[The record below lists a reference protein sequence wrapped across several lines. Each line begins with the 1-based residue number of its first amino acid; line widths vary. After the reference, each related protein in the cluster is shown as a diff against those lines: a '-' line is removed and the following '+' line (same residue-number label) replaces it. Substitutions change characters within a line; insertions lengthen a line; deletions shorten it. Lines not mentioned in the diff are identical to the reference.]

1 MIEVFCTDK
10 DGNLVE
16 RLTQWDVD
24 QYILIGG
31 SGLAEAP
38 NIHFCNV
45 TSDEALVVQSELLG
59 DFIKAKIPNI
69 LLQDKHLIIAYLYV
83 YDSTVS
89 SISAKTK
96 ATIKIPILPRPKPS
110 NYPYVENIDYISATD
125 LEAKI
130 EKEIEDLNGELSE
143 SYNQTLSRI
152 ETSLEDE
159 YKSTTNAI
167 REEYDV
173 YFDQMKDEHSSMVSD
188 YEGIKVDYNLL
199 SSDLREISSDLRET
213 DSQLKELSANIRSD
227 MNDLEESY
235 SETTT
240 NLENRYSETI
250 DDLVSKFSDGSP
262 KGYFSNA
269 EDLSDKEAGIYIND
283 TDGFVYYWD
292 GNTISDA
299 ITRYEYTVDTD
310 ALNNHIANK
319 NEPHV
324 QRVSVGAMTT
334 LSDIIDGTYTG
345 FDGDEFITSNDI
357 KKFYLTSVGGTYDG
371 IELIVA
377 GSYIDG
383 GCVQVLNVYVSG
395 NVTASPKI
403 CRQYYRTKQMGSW
416 SDWKLVEHLDKELD
430 AASTN
435 AIQNKAVTNAINDV
449 QADITSITGG
459 TYTAKCHVGDVVPS
473 GVNVTLQYVHFPTG
487 GDATPAEGGSVYI
500 DNSGNGI
507 WDSNPTKFQGYTI
520 VKLYHQQTQES
531 CYSYAED
538 CYAVFEVEVDGEIPT
553 LEEKVAS
560 LEDELV
566 ELKGGTTTVKCYIGD
581 TVPFGDSVV
590 LKSIS
595 VYGTEYT
602 TDSDVDGNAG
612 SQGIQLKKDGS
623 YATANVTSEIQPEN
637 YGWSINQ
644 IHSYG
649 DAGMATEYRDDTF
662 AIFEVTVNGEL
673 NNNPVI
679 GTYVGD
685 GESERVVNIGFRPA
699 MVEVYNEFGQSLM
712 MNGEI
717 SYYYGGVAVY
727 NSADSVCYDCVVK
740 SINIQTGE
748 ETRHPIVSMSW
759 NSSSTDN
766 AFKVYYKKVHSIMTN
781 QEGIRYFF
789 KVYKNNQIMTIV

>member
-1 MIEVFCTDK
+1 MIEVYCTDK

-31 SGLAEAP
+31 SGLIEAP
-38 NIHFCNV
+38 KIHFCNAV
-45 TSDEALVVQSELLG
+45 SDEALVVGSEMEG
-59 DFIKAKIPNI
+59 DLIKAKIPNI
-69 LLQDKHLIIAYLYV
+69 LLQDKYLIMAYLYV
-83 YDSTVS
+83 YDPTVS
-89 SISAKTK
+89 SISAMTK
-96 ATIKIPILPRPKPS
+96 ATIKIPILPRQKPS
-110 NYPYVENIDYISATD
+110 NYPYVEDIDYISATS

-130 EKEIEDLNGELSE
+130 EKEIEDLANELNE
-143 SYNQTLSRI
+143 NYNQTLSRI
-152 ETSLEDE
+152 ETSLETE

-167 REEYDV
+167 REEYGD
-173 YFDQMKDEHSSMVSD
+173 YFNQMKDEHNSMVSD
-188 YEGIKVDYNLL
+188 YDGIKADYDLL
-199 SSDLREISSDLRET
+199 SSDLKET

-262 KGYFSNA
+262 KGYFSNV
-269 EDLSDKEAGIYIND
+269 EDLSGKVAGVYIND
-283 TDGFVYYWD
+283 ADGYVYYWD
-292 GNTISDA
+292 GETISDA
-299 ITRYEYTVDTD
+299 ITRYEYTADTD

-319 NEPHV
+319 NEPHM

-357 KKFYLTSVGGTYDG
+357 KKFYLTNVGGTYDG
-371 IELIVA
+371 VELIVA

-383 GCVQVLNVYVSG
+383 GCIQVLNVYVSG
-395 NVTASPKI
+395 NVEVSPQI
-403 CRQYYRTKQMGSW
+403 CKQYYRTKQMGSW

-435 AIQNKAVTNAINDV
+435 AIQNKAVTNAINDIQV
-449 QADITSITGG
+449 DITSITGG
-459 TYTAKCHVGDVVPS
+459 IYTVKCHVGDVIPS

-507 WDSNPTKFQGYTI
+507 WNSNPTEFQGYTI
-520 VKLYHQQTQES
+520 VKLYHQATQES

-566 ELKGGTTTVKCYIGD
+566 ELKGGTTTVKCHVGD

-595 VYGTEYT
+595 AYGVEYT
-602 TDSDVDGNAG
+602 TDVDAEGNGG
-612 SQGIQLKKDGS
+612 SQGIQLTKDGS
-623 YATANVTSEIQPEN
+623 YASADVTSEIQ
-637 YGWSINQ
+637 SINHGWTIND

-649 DAGMATEYRDDTF
+649 DVAYVTEYRDDTF
-662 AIFEVTVNGEL
+662 AIFEVTINGEL

-685 GESERVVNIGFRPA
+685 GESERVINIGFRPA
-699 MVEVYNEFGQSLM
+699 MVEVCDEHGHKLVM
-712 MNGEI
+712 VDEI
-717 SYYYGGVAVY
+717 PYYYGGVAVY
-727 NSADSVCYDCVVK
+727 DSVESICYGGTIG
-740 SINIQTGE
+740 SIDLQTGE
-748 ETRHPIVSMSW
+748 ETRHPIVSISW
-759 NSSSTDN
+759 DGSSTDN
-766 AFKVYYKKVHSIMTN
+766 GFKVYYKKVHSIMTN